1 MTRRRGPARAQDL
14 TAVLVVRR
22 TIAASPER
30 LFDAWTDPQQ
40 LVHWWGPP
48 PVQCIAAEI
57 DLRVRGRYRIANR
70 FPDGRVLW
78 IVGAFEVISRPTL
91 LVYSWRI
98 ESGPHPRERV
108 RVQFLARGASKT
120 EVVVTHERI
129 VDGDLRRRHR
139 DGWIGCLDKLAA
151 FVAAG

>member
-1 MTRRRGPARAQDL
+1 MTGRSRPARARDL
-14 TAVLVVRR
+14 AAVLVVRR

-70 FPDGRVLW
+70 LPDGRVLW
-78 IVGAFEVISRPTL
+78 IGGAFEVISRPAL
-91 LVYSWRI
+91 LVYTWRV

-108 RVQFLARGASKT
+108 RVQFLARGAST
-120 EVVVTHERI
+120 EVIVTHERI
-129 VDGDLRRRHR
+129 VDDDVRRRHR

-151 FVAAG
+151 YAAAV